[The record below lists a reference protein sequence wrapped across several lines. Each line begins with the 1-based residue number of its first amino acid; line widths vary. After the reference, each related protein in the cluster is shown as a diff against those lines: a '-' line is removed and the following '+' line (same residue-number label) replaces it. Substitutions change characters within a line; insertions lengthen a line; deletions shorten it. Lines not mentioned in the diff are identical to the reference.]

1 MREYEK
7 TGPSLQT
14 KAGPNW
20 QWPQTPTAHFMLR
33 SMDRKTSSGGTPRWT
48 RSAAANRIMTS
59 GPQTK
64 AVVVAGSN
72 VARGMQRGDHA
83 DVSVPRRVARV
94 DRRAH
99 VEVEPR
105 APVRQLAREQQARGR
120 ARPDQEHHAAE
131 RAAPRHDGA
140 YERAERGQPE
150 PARHDDHVTAER
162 GLDGPAFSVRSTDA
176 QDVVFLCGADR
187 LRHRAHGADGVDE
200 HVRLR
205 RIAADRERH
214 FANPEDVDHRELAR
228 SKPDGTFAVGGFELE
243 RPHVGQLTPDARHA
257 ERARQECRAIW
268 CGQDHT
274 RRGVGAWRPPADW
287 RPDGRGA
294 S

>member
-33 SMDRKTSSGGTPRWT
+33 SMERKTSSGGTPRWT

-72 VARGMQRGDHA
+72 VARGISVVITPTSPFHA
-83 DVSVPRRVARV
+83 RVARV

-105 APVRQLAREQQARGR
+105 APVRQLAREQKTRGR
-120 ARPDQEHHAAE
+120 ARPDQENHAAE
-131 RAAPRHDGA
+131 RTAPCHDCA
-140 YERAERGQPE
+140 HERAERGQPE
-150 PARHDDHVTAER
+150 PARHDDHVTAEC
-162 GLDGPAFSVRSTDA
+162 GLDGPAFSVRSADA
-176 QDVVFLCGADR
+176 QDVVLLCGADR

-214 FANPEDVDHRELAR
+214 FADPEDVDHRELAR
-228 SKPDGTFAVGGFELE
+228 SKPDGPFAVGGFELE
-243 RPHVGQLTPDARHA
+243 RPHIDAARVG
-257 ERARQECRAIW
+257 RAS
-268 CGQDHT
+268 
-274 RRGVGAWRPPADW
+274 RGTGAAGVPRYLV
-287 RPDGRGA
+287 
-294 S
+294 